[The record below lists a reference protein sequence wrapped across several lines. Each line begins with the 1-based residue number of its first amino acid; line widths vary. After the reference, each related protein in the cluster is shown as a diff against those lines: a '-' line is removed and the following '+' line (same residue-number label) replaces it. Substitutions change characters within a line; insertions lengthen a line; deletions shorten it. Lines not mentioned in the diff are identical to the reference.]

1 MILAPMN
8 TTTNLLN
15 KVVDI
20 NYFNDIVTKNGGASP
35 FSTKKNKMTMTEF
48 IFNLVKHFR
57 KQYDLKRKLGGYADT
72 DTTPIIESNMI
83 NKYMG
88 YSDLSFKS
96 FEIEPSLN
104 TVREIL

>member
-20 NYFNDIVTKNGGASP
+20 NYFNDVVTKNGGASP
-35 FSTKKNKMTMTEF
+35 FSTKKNKMIMTEF

-57 KQYDLKRKLGGYADT
+57 KQYDLKRKLGGYT

-83 NKYMG
+83 NKYMD
-88 YSDLSFKS
+88 YSDLSFNS
-96 FEIEPSLN
+96 YEIEPSLN
-104 TVREIL
+104 VVREIL